1 MKDIRL
7 LVASLLIA
15 CFVWVMH
22 TFALDYSATIPCTVR
37 VVSNLRGYAP
47 DALAK
52 ETLLLRGKGTGFYLL
67 KARGTGRRPMA
78 LTISVEPRHFRPVE
92 GEEDHFVLPV
102 SEIREKLNE
111 QLGDRF
117 DVDFIETEELSFAF
131 TPQSYVKVPVEAA
144 LDLSF
149 RPQYMQVGQVQ
160 LKPDSVLVYGPVK
173 DLQRLT
179 RVRTRSITRVQV
191 DKNLQGFVDIE
202 PVAGLRIDTDQVW
215 YDVEVDRYV
224 ENTMTLPVTA
234 SGVPAGY
241 SLMLLPS
248 QVEVTFRA
256 PFRPRGGRIV
266 AEDLS
271 LVVDYHDF
279 AGAGSTR
286 VIPKLVTRRD
296 VYSWRLRPELVDC
309 ILVENR

>member
-37 VVSNLRGYAP
+37 VETNLRGYAP
-47 DALAK
+47 QSVAN
-52 ETLLLRGKGTGFYLL
+52 ETLLLRGKGSGFYLL
-67 KARGTGRRPMA
+67 KARGSGRRPME
-78 LTISVEPRHFRPVE
+78 LTLSVDAHHFHPVG

-102 SEIREKLNE
+102 ADIREKLNE
-111 QLGDRF
+111 LLGDRF
-117 DVDFIETEELSFAF
+117 DIDFIETEQLSFAF
-131 TPQSYVKVPVEAA
+131 IPQSYAKVPVEAA

-179 RVRTRSITRVQV
+179 EVRTRTIAQVQL
-191 DKNLQGFVDIE
+191 DKSLQGYVEIE
-202 PVAGLRIDTDQVW
+202 PVAGLRIDTEQVW
-215 YDVEVDRYV
+215 YDIEVDRYV
-224 ENTMTLPVTA
+224 ENTMTLPVKAT
-234 SGVPAGY
+234 GVPAGY
-241 SLMLLPS
+241 TLMVLPS

-271 LVVDYHDF
+271 LEVDYRDF

-286 VIPKLVTRRD
+286 VIPQLVTARD
-296 VYSWRLRPELVDC
+296 VYTWRLRPELVEC
-309 ILVENR
+309 ILMETR

>member
-7 LVASLLIA
+7 LLASLLIA

-47 DALAK
+47 EAVAE

-67 KARGTGRRPMA
+67 KARGTGRRPMD
-78 LTISVEPRHFRPVE
+78 LTISVEAHHFRPVE

-102 SEIREKLNE
+102 PEIREKLNE

-117 DVDFIETEELSFAF
+117 DIDFIETEQLSFAF
-131 TPQSYVKVPVEAA
+131 TPQSYVKVPVEAT

-179 RVRTRSITRVQV
+179 QVRTRSITRVQV
-191 DKNLQGFVDIE
+191 DKNLQGFVGVE

-234 SGVPAGY
+234 AGVPAGY

-279 AGAGSTR
+279 TGAGSTR
-286 VIPKLVTRRD
+286 VIPKLVTQRD
-296 VYSWRLRPELVDC
+296 VYSWRLRPELVEC
-309 ILVENR
+309 ILVETR